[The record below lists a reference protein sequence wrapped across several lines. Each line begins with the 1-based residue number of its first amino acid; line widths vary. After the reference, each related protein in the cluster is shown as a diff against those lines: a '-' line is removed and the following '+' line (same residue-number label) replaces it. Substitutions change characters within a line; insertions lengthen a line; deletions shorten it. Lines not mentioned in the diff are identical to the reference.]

1 MFSINLVFLFSYLF
15 KSGNICDTEDNL
27 SWKDVI
33 YKEIHISDKCM
44 IAKVL
49 CKRQDYAAKMKELTK
64 LRSMPRRGR
73 GKSDLNYKRI
83 LLR

>member
-1 MFSINLVFLFSYLF
+1 
-15 KSGNICDTEDNL
+15 
-27 SWKDVI
+27 
-33 YKEIHISDKCM
+33 M